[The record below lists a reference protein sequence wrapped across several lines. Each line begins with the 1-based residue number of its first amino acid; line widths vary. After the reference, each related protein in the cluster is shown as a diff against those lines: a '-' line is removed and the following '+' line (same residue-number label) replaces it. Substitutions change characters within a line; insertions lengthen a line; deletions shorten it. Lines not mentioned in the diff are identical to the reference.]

1 MMEWRSAK
9 QETLGS
15 FFQAP
20 RAPPTDM
27 SGSCHKY
34 PVPFLFNNPG
44 REAPLCAGLQ
54 GMKRPESIHGLMI
67 RESGDEGT

>member
-1 MMEWRSAK
+1 MKVSEAGDPRR
-9 QETLGS
+9 

-20 RAPPTDM
+20 RAPPTDVWELPQ
-27 SGSCHKY
+27 Y
-34 PVPFLFNNPG
+34 PVPFLLNNLG

-54 GMKRPESIHGLMI
+54 GMKRAESVHGLMI